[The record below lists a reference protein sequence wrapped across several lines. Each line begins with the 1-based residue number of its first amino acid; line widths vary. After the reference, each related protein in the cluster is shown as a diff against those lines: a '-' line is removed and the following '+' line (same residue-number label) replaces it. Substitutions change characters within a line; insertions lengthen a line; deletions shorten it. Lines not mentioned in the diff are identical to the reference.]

1 MPAKNPKE
9 WENRRVYI
17 VDSINAILKEK
28 GLSFKVTLSEIER
41 GIGNYHPHFV
51 YAKQKV
57 ALELLFVD
65 YRSIS
70 NMLKPY
76 HFNTSPETKKTNKQQ
91 LSINF

>member
-1 MPAKNPKE
+1 MPAKNPLE
-9 WENRRVYI
+9 WENRRVFI
-17 VDSINAILKEK
+17 VDNINAILKEK
-28 GLSFKVTLSEIER
+28 GLNFNVTLSEIEK

-57 ALELLFVD
+57 AMELLFVD

-76 HFNTSPETKKTNKQQ
+76 HGNTSPETQKINKTQ
-91 LSINF
+91 LSIF